1 MAKNEHE
8 QETEHEVFEFAGK
21 KLLKSGTSGPHKL
34 PTQVA
39 QGTPVRHDLTVAG
52 RSMMSAG
59 TSGPHSLPIRRPTG
73 LPVQVNIGQQQAAT
87 ASSPRVSTFGLA
99 EGPKRIS

>member
-59 TSGPHSLPIRRPTG
+59 TSGPHSLSIAGTNRPSGPGKYWTAAGCDCKLSEG
-73 LPVQVNIGQQQAAT
+73 LYLRA
-87 ASSPRVSTFGLA
+87 R
-99 EGPKRIS
+99 